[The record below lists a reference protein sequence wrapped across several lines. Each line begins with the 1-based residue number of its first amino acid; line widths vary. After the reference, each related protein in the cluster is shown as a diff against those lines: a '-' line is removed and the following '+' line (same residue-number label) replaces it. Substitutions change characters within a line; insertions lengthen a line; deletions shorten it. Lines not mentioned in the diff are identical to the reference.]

1 MAVLIPSIGSCTARM
16 TSGEKRLAQR
26 LEAKLEDDYLCWYD
40 VAIGPANAHPD
51 FVILHPRRG
60 LLILEVKDWKPDTL
74 QRVTKEDA
82 TLLTATGL
90 VTVMNPLEQAR
101 HYAHA
106 VETALRRDAQL
117 VFASGSHQGK
127 LTFPWS
133 YGVVLPNFTRLQ
145 FTRAGLADVFPP
157 QRVMCSDEMTES
169 VDAEAFQERLWH
181 MFTLRFSGALSV
193 PQIDRIRWHMFPEIR
208 LPARQTGL
216 FTAEDE
222 SDPPDLM
229 RIMDLQQEQLARS
242 LGEGHR
248 VIHGVAGSGKTLIL
262 GYRAEQLAKVCA
274 RPVLVLC
281 FNRALRLRLADTMR
295 AKQLHDKVDVRNFHS
310 WCAQQLRTFH
320 VVPPKNDGDDDQFFA
335 AQVQAVIDAV
345 ERGQIPAAQYDAV
358 LIDEGHDFQPA
369 WFKLVTQMVNPD
381 TRSLLVLYDD
391 AQSIYER
398 HTRREFSFKS
408 VGIQAA
414 GRTTIL
420 RLNYRNTKEI
430 LDFAA
435 LAARDALHAS
445 DAAEDGVPQLRPV
458 SAGRSGAQP
467 VLIRLP
473 TLPAQAAA
481 IAEKLKQAHVS
492 GTAWRDMAILYRHY
506 DPECKAVSEAC
517 RKLRIPV
524 TWQKQMRFSADQDTV
539 KLISFHSSKGL
550 EFALVAIPA
559 VPLDGADVPPAEQ
572 RLLYVAMTRATQ
584 TLIVS
589 AFSEANG
596 PAGSGPMGTA
606 QSLTTPP

>member
-1 MAVLIPSIGSCTARM
+1 MAVLIPSIGSCAGRM

-74 QRVTKEDA
+74 QRVTKDDA
-82 TLLTATGL
+82 TLLTASGQ

-101 HYAHA
+101 VYAHA
-106 VETALRRDAQL
+106 VVDALRADAQL
-117 VFASGSHQGK
+117 VFATGSHQGR

-133 YGVVLPNFTRLQ
+133 YGLVLSNFTRLQ
-145 FTRAGLADVFPP
+145 FTRAQLGEVFPAA
-157 QRVMCSDEMTES
+157 RVICSDEMTES
-169 VDAEAFQERLWH
+169 ADAEAFQERLWQ
-181 MFTLRFSGALSV
+181 MFPLRFNGALGL
-193 PQIDRIRWHMFPEIR
+193 PQIDRIRWHMFPDIR
-208 LPARQTGL
+208 LPAGQAEL
-216 FTAEDE
+216 FAAATDAE
-222 SDPPDLM
+222 PPDLM

-242 LGEGHR
+242 LGDGHR

-281 FNRALRLRLADTMR
+281 YNTVLRKRLAQTMR
-295 AKQLHDKVDVRNFHS
+295 AKGLDQKVDVRNFHS
-310 WCAQQLRTFH
+310 WCAQQLKAFH
-320 VVPPKNDGDDDQFFA
+320 VKPPRDDGSRAQFHA
-335 AQVQAVIDAV
+335 AQVDAVIRAV
-345 ERGQIPAAQYDAV
+345 SGGQIPTGQYDAV
-358 LIDEGHDFQPA
+358 LIDEGHDFQPE
-369 WFKLVTQMVNPD
+369 WLTLVTLMVNPD

-398 HTRREFSFKS
+398 HKRREFSFKS

-420 RLNYRNTKEI
+420 KLNYRNTKEI
-430 LDFAA
+430 LDFASA
-435 LAARDALHAS
+435 VAHDALHAS
-445 DAAEDGVPQLRPV
+445 DAGEDGVPQLGPV
-458 SAGRSGAQP
+458 SAGRSGTRP
-467 VLIRLP
+467 LVIKLP

-481 IAEKLKQAHVS
+481 LAKKLHEAHVS
-492 GTAWRDMAILYRHY
+492 GTPWRDMAVLYRHY

-524 TWQKQMRFSADQDTV
+524 TWQQRMQFDEVQDTV

-550 EFALVAIPA
+550 EFPLVAIPA
-559 VPLDGADVPPAEQ
+559 VPVDTADVPREEQ

-584 TLIVS
+584 TLIV
-589 AFSEANG
+589 
-596 PAGSGPMGTA
+596 
-606 QSLTTPP
+606 TTHGHNV